1 MGGGIRDDL
10 GWIAIGVPAVLVLA
24 FLLSVSV
31 QATAAC
37 TLVLLVIG
45 LHQYDRV
52 WGLYAMF
59 ALWFLA
65 PGLRRVLGLFT
76 GYVENDPLSLAPFIA
91 TAAIA
96 ALELVQVHMPSRIRL
111 IMLMAAL
118 GFAIGLP
125 VGMLTGPRAAVY
137 AVTAY
142 IAGLSAV
149 ILGFNER
156 GRLLKSSTLRTVLVY
171 GLPAIALYA
180 IAQRAFTLPAWDQYW
195 LDNSDFNSIGASRTD
210 EVRVFA
216 TLNSPGA
223 LAPLLCLSLLCY
235 LSIRPKHPSLAVLGA
250 GVLTIAISLTLVRS
264 AWISLIIAALAHV
277 IASRGASARLVFG
290 AAAVAAAVTLALAP
304 VSTTAR
310 DVLNRFETI
319 GSLSLDRSADDR
331 QATFSET
338 LPKAVQAPIGHGL
351 GSAGEPSKLTG
362 NTALRA
368 PDNGYLS
375 LIYQVGPIAFLMV
388 IFAIGVMLRAAWRGA
403 RDPAPGQDLRLIL
416 FTLFVF
422 TLAQLFAGD
431 QLYGSNAVIFWFIG
445 GHVLA
450 YEFFCRRRRSWHPG
464 VAASRTA

>member
-1 MGGGIRDDL
+1 MSGGIRDDL

-37 TLVLLVIG
+37 ALVLLVIG

-52 WGLYAMF
+52 WGIYAMF

-171 GLPAIALYA
+171 GLPAIAA
-180 IAQRAFTLPAWDQYW
+180 IRDRPAGVHAPGLGPVLARQLGLQQHRRLAHRRGARVRHPEQPGRAGAPALPLPALLPERQAQAPLGGGHRRGGPDDRH
-195 LDNSDFNSIGASRTD
+195 LADARPIGVDLADRGGAGARDRLTGSQRPPG
-210 EVRVFA
+210 VRRRRGGDRGH
-216 TLNSPGA
+216 PGA
-223 LAPLLCLSLLCY
+223 GPGEYHRAGRAQPL
-235 LSIRPKHPSLAVLGA
+235 R
-250 GVLTIAISLTLVRS
+250 
-264 AWISLIIAALAHV
+264 
-277 IASRGASARLVFG
+277 
-290 AAAVAAAVTLALAP
+290 
-304 VSTTAR
+304 
-310 DVLNRFETI
+310 
-319 GSLSLDRSADDR
+319 DDR
-331 QATFSET
+331 Q
-338 LPKAVQAPIGHGL
+338 PQP
-351 GSAGEPSKLTG
+351 
-362 NTALRA
+362 
-368 PDNGYLS
+368 
-375 LIYQVGPIAFLMV
+375 GPV
-388 IFAIGVMLRAAWRGA
+388 
-403 RDPAPGQDLRLIL
+403 
-416 FTLFVF
+416 
-422 TLAQLFAGD
+422 
-431 QLYGSNAVIFWFIG
+431 
-445 GHVLA
+445 
-450 YEFFCRRRRSWHPG
+450 RRRSVRPRSPKRSQG
-464 VAASRTA
+464 RPSARRPRARAAPASRRSSPAIRRCERPTTAICP